1 MGMHPNANI
10 TFGFPMSLSEQDEP
24 EWWDDESDTE
34 RALERFI
41 MGDDAA
47 QREDESWSDHRD
59 RVNAAKRAD
68 LLANVEFAP
77 VGDLGY
83 EVDSYAVGWAVAGC
97 EYGPTDIG
105 PALSAMTAPG
115 PDAIDR
121 LRDFIE
127 FCGFQRPESPTM
139 LLSTYRG

>member
-83 EVDSYAVGWAVAGC
+83 EVDSYAVGWAVAG
-97 EYGPTDIG
+97 
-105 PALSAMTAPG
+105 
-115 PDAIDR
+115 
-121 LRDFIE
+121 
-127 FCGFQRPESPTM
+127 
-139 LLSTYRG
+139 